1 MAKVTFQ
8 DFMTQFQSLC
18 GQYLISPDIALENE
32 RVRKIFKRSDIEG
45 FKSADIEALKQALQE
60 EF

>member
-8 DFMTQFQSLC
+8 EFMTQFQSLC
-18 GQYLISPDIALENE
+18 RQYFISPDIALENE
-32 RVRKIFKRSDIEG
+32 RVRQS